1 MVELIVVCNVWLYV
15 LESLLMFILL
25 FYVDL

>member
-1 MVELIVVCNVWLYV
+1 MVELIVVCYVWLYV
-15 LESLLMFILL
+15 LESFLMFILL

>member
-15 LESLLMFILL
+15 LESFLMFILL

>member
-15 LESLLMFILL
+15 LESFLMFILL
-25 FYVDL
+25 LYVDL

>member
-1 MVELIVVCNVWLYV
+1 MVELKVVCNVWLYV
-15 LESLLMFILL
+15 LESFLMFILL